1 LGPFGVRLFS
11 VGDAGGALGGGAVVV
26 GVAVVE
32 GVVLVVVGAWLPLLP
47 QAVVNAPIAMRTAP
61 PATASRRRSTLRV
74 FMYNSYH
81 V

>member
-1 LGPFGVRLFS
+1 MGPFGLRLFS
-11 VGDAGGALGGGAVVV
+11 VGEAGGGGAVVV

-47 QAVVNAPIAMRTAP
+47 HAVVNTPTAMRTAP
-61 PATASRRRSTLRV
+61 PATATRRRSTLRV
-74 FMYNSYH
+74 FMCKSYH